1 MTAVILSRRLT
12 LLIPRQEA
20 VSLVSEFKLWREGGI
35 GPGDTFGKDS
45 AFKKPKS
52 LVDMGLRKV
61 HLEEPSVSQEWDRGI
76 RRGIT
81 DPQRFTS
88 NRVLVYGQLGEMK
101 HNPYLLLTILD
112 PGHSF
117 MEQPDLVRGLGVF
130 FETERQDIGKYFP
143 SPEWISAGPP

>member
-1 MTAVILSRRLT
+1 MIAVILSRKLT
-12 LLIPRQEA
+12 LLMPRQEA

-45 AFKKPKS
+45 AFAKPKS
-52 LVDMGLRKV
+52 VVDMGLRKV
-61 HLEEPSVSQEWDRGI
+61 HLEEPSVSDAWT
-76 RRGIT
+76 RRLRTGEE

-88 NRVLVYGQLGEMK
+88 DKLLVYGRLGDAQY
-101 HNPYLLLTILD
+101 NPYLLLTILE
-112 PGHSF
+112 PGHAH

-143 SPEWISAGPP
+143 SSEWLSAGFP